1 LALLT
6 RFTAP
11 ILALCTRAISVCSSE
26 AVLKKSSKCMA
37 GIDGWVRNE
46 GGREG
51 RGREGGREGRKEN
64 ESAAEHPCVPTSY

>member
-1 LALLT
+1 
-6 RFTAP
+6 
-11 ILALCTRAISVCSSE
+11 
-26 AVLKKSSKCMA
+26 MA